1 MKTYKEYILEAD
13 KKGIAMGHFNISN
26 SEQLHGIMN
35 AAVSMKSPILIGT
48 SEGER
53 KFIGLKQAVSLVRA
67 FREETGIPVFL
78 NADHSKSGES
88 AIAAIDAGYD
98 SVHIDVSHLPYDENV
113 KITNYVREHAK
124 MTFRPDIGEIHVEAE
139 LGLLLGESKIQ
150 KETIEVRPEQYTKPE
165 EAADFVKK
173 TGIDRL
179 APAVGNIHG
188 IPANEKKIDIKL
200 IKKIREAIPTPR
212 IGITLHGASGISDN
226 QIVEA
231 VRAGVNNIHINTE
244 IRVVFVRAL
253 KQTFFENPEETTP
266 YKLYS
271 EAIIAVQRKV
281 EEKLKLFGSIN
292 RI

>member
-1 MKTYKEYILEAD
+1 MLTLQQYQEKALQGGWAL
-13 KKGIAMGHFNISN
+13 GHFNISN

-150 KETIEVRPEQYTKPE
+150 KETIEV
-165 EAADFVKK
+165 
-173 TGIDRL
+173 
-179 APAVGNIHG
+179 
-188 IPANEKKIDIKL
+188 
-200 IKKIREAIPTPR
+200 
-212 IGITLHGASGISDN
+212 
-226 QIVEA
+226 
-231 VRAGVNNIHINTE
+231 
-244 IRVVFVRAL
+244 
-253 KQTFFENPEETTP
+253 
-266 YKLYS
+266 
-271 EAIIAVQRKV
+271 
-281 EEKLKLFGSIN
+281 
-292 RI
+292 